1 MKENRKDNLVYIDDI
16 LGAIKNIM
24 AYTKGVEKGQF
35 LKNRMMVDAVVRN
48 LEIIGEASSKLST
61 SFRDEHKDIEWRKIV
76 GMRNRVIHAYD
87 VVDHDIVW
95 DVVQHDLP
103 DLRKKL
109 KKLAT

>member
-1 MKENRKDNLVYIDDI
+1 MTLFLIPTIFRHSISLCSSLKEVDSFDD
-16 LGAIKNIM
+16 ASP
-24 AYTKGVEKGQF
+24 
-35 LKNRMMVDAVVRN
+35 
-48 LEIIGEASSKLST
+48 IISRFRTTASKLST